1 MAVHN
6 TSGDAANTAVRAFLT
21 KVGEHY
27 LGRSYNTGSG
37 KGKEDWMRIKNTV
50 FKNKCAYCDTETESL
65 QIEHL
70 VKFNRTECGLH
81 HPGNTV
87 PVCKP
92 CNKTRKNEQKK
103 DLNWQDHLRAVCRE
117 TKTETSYDRRYKKI
131 ISHIKK
137 EKYPNLT
144 QDEKNTIKVVCKRLY
159 ENIKNEVESS
169 LELYKELDSVFV
181 KN

>member
-6 TSGDAANTAVRAFLT
+6 ASGDAANTAVRAFLT

-27 LGRSYNTGSG
+27 LDRSYNTGSG
-37 KGKEDWMRIKNTV
+37 KGKDDWMRIKNIV

-92 CNKTRKNEQKK
+92 CNTSTGCPLDNKTNAGTVLSCSCIIR
-103 DLNWQDHLRAVCRE
+103 LRATC
-117 TKTETSYDRRYKKI
+117 
-131 ISHIKK
+131 
-137 EKYPNLT
+137 
-144 QDEKNTIKVVCKRLY
+144 
-159 ENIKNEVESS
+159 
-169 LELYKELDSVFV
+169 
-181 KN
+181 

>member
-6 TSGDAANTAVRAFLT
+6 ASGDAANTAVRAFLT

-27 LGRSYNTGSG
+27 LERSYNTGSKQG
-37 KGKEDWMRIKNTV
+37 KVLWMRIKED
-50 FKNKCAYCDTETESL
+50 FKNKCAYCNKKTESL

-87 PVCKP
+87 PVCKS
-92 CNKTRKNEQKK
+92 CNKTRKNAQKK

-117 TKTETSYDRRYKKI
+117 TKTETSYDGRYKKI

-144 QDEKNTIKVVCKRLY
+144 KDEKNTIKVVCKRLY

-169 LELYKELDSVFV
+169 LALYKDLDLAFV